1 MSIEKTFD
9 AERLYNH
16 IVHYYI
22 DKKGVSK
29 EDANK
34 IAQSVITREL
44 ERYVCKDDKCGHLS
58 FDHIKNENTC
68 IIIDC
73 PCTKFVSII
82 KNV

>member
-1 MSIEKTFD
+1 MSLEKTFN

-29 EDANK
+29 VDANK

-44 ERYVCKDDKCGHLS
+44 ERYVCKDSRCGHLS
-58 FDHIKNENTC
+58 YDHIKNQNTC
-68 IIIDC
+68 TILSC
-73 PCTKFVSII
+73 NCQKFV
-82 KNV
+82 K